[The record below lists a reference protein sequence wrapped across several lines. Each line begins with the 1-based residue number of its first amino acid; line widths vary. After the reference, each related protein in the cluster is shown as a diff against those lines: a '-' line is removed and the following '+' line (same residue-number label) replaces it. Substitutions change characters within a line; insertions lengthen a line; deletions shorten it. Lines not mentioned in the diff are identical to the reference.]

1 MGVMPSGRARS
12 AATRLESQS
21 FWQRIAQSLD
31 RFFAKRS
38 RQAVAASIARRS
50 KYDIKRCHQLMSQ
63 CPNLAAGSSHER
75 AIRLIATF
83 LTMVIA
89 EWRKLVAEISH
100 SFAGRRD
107 RRRASKREG
116 GGP

>member
-12 AATRLESQS
+12 AATRLEAQS
-21 FWQRIAQSLD
+21 FWQRIARSLD

-63 CPNLAAGSSHER
+63 CPNLATGKSPRMA
-75 AIRLIATF
+75 
-83 LTMVIA
+83 M
-89 EWRKLVAEISH
+89 
-100 SFAGRRD
+100 
-107 RRRASKREG
+107 RRAAQTMQRQS
-116 GGP
+116 